1 VPQLLLGTAAIL
13 ALSLLRGTALHLGA
27 IDVGPAAAF
36 GGLLV
41 LGSLAAPSVRRRLTG
56 TPAPRSLALGAVG
69 GAGLLI
75 PGMWMR
81 LHGIVGPGAY
91 LSSAYALTW
100 APLVALM
107 AVGEE
112 TALRAWV
119 QPLARRAWGPTT
131 AILYTAAAFAAIHGP
146 VYGWVA
152 LPLDFGVGIL
162 IGCLREYTRSVSAC
176 ALAHFVVDAGHWWLP

>member
-27 IDVGPAAAF
+27 IDVAPAAAF

-41 LGSLAAPSVRRRLTG
+41 IGSLAAPSVGSRLAG
-56 TPAPRSLALGAVG
+56 TPRNLALGAVV

-81 LHGIVGPGAY
+81 LHGAVGPGAY
-91 LSSAYALTW
+91 LSSAYALAW
-100 APLVALM
+100 APLVALI

-112 TALRAWV
+112 MALRAWM
-119 QPLARRAWGPTT
+119 QPLARQAWGPTK